1 MATLEQEA
9 TERDSLRKT
18 LEELAA
24 IEAEELVRSDVLGS
38 ALNFRDGVPYFKRVL
53 KLFKDLTKTNLDD
66 ASYNALTQL
75 SAQARSALQLFKEIQ
90 GFDPSKHNN
99 PVQVKDGL
107 ITRARDIY
115 DSYYQVVTPI
125 TAYLIR
131 MGTDFEALER
141 KAKEH
146 FDNTVAESSREQ
158 DKQKNIT
165 SDMQAILESVK
176 KAAAEVGV
184 SQHAIHF
191 REEALKHSKESLSWL
206 IAAIILA
213 VVAGMYSLWSFRQSL
228 ALAPAAA
235 VAWWPHVTY
244 LVSRLLVLSVIFFGM
259 GWSARNYR
267 AHKHNEVVNT
277 HRQNALRTFETFAKA
292 AADKDTKDAVLLEAT
307 KCIFEGQS
315 SGYLSAETEQV
326 PSSTVIEVLRK
337 VTASRGPS

>member
-9 TERDSLRKT
+9 TERESLRKT

-24 IEAEELVRSDVLGS
+24 IEAEGLVRSDVLGS
-38 ALNFRDGVPYFKRVL
+38 ALNFRDGVPYFGRVL

-75 SAQARSALQLFKEIQ
+75 IGQARSALQLFKEIQ

-99 PVQVKDGL
+99 PAQVRDGL
-107 ITRARDIY
+107 ITRARDSY
-115 DSYYQVVTPI
+115 DSYYQVVTPV

-141 KAKEH
+141 EAKEH
-146 FDNTVAESSREQ
+146 FDNMVAQSTSEQ
-158 DKQKNIT
+158 DRQKNIT
-165 SDMQAILESVK
+165 SQMQAILESVK

-191 REEALKHSKESLSWL
+191 RDEALKHRKESLWWL
-206 IAAIILA
+206 IATIVLA
-213 VVAGMYSLWSFRQSL
+213 LLAGMYSLWSFRQSL
-228 ALAPAAA
+228 AFPPAAA
-235 VAWWPHVTY
+235 AAWWPHLTY
-244 LVSRLLVLSVIFFGM
+244 LVSRLLVLSVLFFGM
-259 GWSARNYR
+259 GWSARNYK

-292 AADKDTKDAVLLEAT
+292 ADDKDTKDAVLLQAT
-307 KCIFEGQS
+307 KSIFEGQS
-315 SGYLSAETEQV
+315 SGYLSGETEQV

-337 VTASRGPS
+337 AAASRGPS